1 MMKGFCL
8 LGFIFI
14 GGLLLLAVVCGVIVM
29 IIRMIRGGSSSG
41 GTIDQSE
48 ETRMIQE
55 IYQGLSRMEQRVDAL
70 ETILLERQKKE
81 L

>member
-8 LGFIFI
+8 LGFVFV
-14 GGLLLLAVVCGVIVM
+14 GGLLLLAIVCGVIVM
-29 IIRMIRGGSSSG
+29 IVRMIRKGSSSG
-41 GTIDQSE
+41 ETIDQSE